1 MKVLTTDVARV
12 LFALLFGLFGI
23 LHFMS
28 VPRLSKMVPVP
39 PDEFWVYFTGVALI
53 AGCLGMI
60 FKIQAKWAAL
70 GLAPLMLLFVLF
82 VHGPGVFDPAQR
94 TAQLP
99 QVFKGVS
106 LMAGSLTWAGLFARG
121 EAK

>member
-1 MKVLTTDVARV
+1 
-12 LFALLFGLFGI
+12 
-23 LHFMS
+23 MS
-28 VPRLSKMVPVP
+28 VPRISKLVPVP
-39 PDEFWVYFTGVALI
+39 PAEFWVYFTGIALI

-70 GLAPLMLLFVLF
+70 GLALLMLLFVLF
-82 VHGPGVFDPAQR
+82 VHGPGAFDPAQR

-99 QVFKGVS
+99 QVLKDVS
-106 LMAGSLTWAGLFARG
+106 LMAGALTWAGIFARG